1 MKKIIFFLSFLISAK
16 VIYAQ
21 DTLPKITVKNMSGRI
36 IISWMNNYTLPIANI
51 NIQRSYDSLK
61 NYTTIGSVLNPQN
74 VENGYTDVNPPY
86 NKMYY
91 RVFVGFEGGTYVITP
106 PVRPVKIIPPPVEIK
121 EDSIQ
126 LTPETDSTSVAD
138 STTIKTPVNP
148 VKPPVKNPVKPPV
161 NPANPPV
168 VINTPPPPPPKPV
181 ITYPSQKIF
190 TSRNQDVVIYLPN
203 ADSKKYLVKF
213 FDEENR
219 EIFQLS
225 KLTEKYLIL
234 EKVNFI
240 HSGWFHFELFED
252 GELIEKN
259 KFYIPKDSKKN
270 AEKSP
275 R

>member
-1 MKKIIFFLSFLISAK
+1 MKKIISILSFLIFAKSAFT
-16 VIYAQ
+16 Q

-36 IISWMNNYTLPIANI
+36 IVSWMNNYTLPIANI

-74 VENGYTDVNPPY
+74 VENGYTDINPPY
-86 NKMYY
+86 TKMYY
-91 RVFVGFEGGTYVITP
+91 RVFVGFEGGTYVITS
-106 PVRPVKIIPPPVEIK
+106 PVRPVKVIPPPVEIK
-121 EDSIQ
+121 EDSVQ
-126 LTPETDSTSVAD
+126 LTPDTYISGAD
-138 STTIKTPVNP
+138 SSKIKTTVEPI
-148 VKPPVKNPVKPPV
+148 KPPSKNPVKP
-161 NPANPPV
+161 ANPQILIP
-168 VINTPPPPPPKPV
+168 TTPPPPPKPV

-203 ADSKKYLVKF
+203 ADSKNYLVKF
-213 FDEENR
+213 YNEENK
-219 EIFQLS
+219 EIFQLT

-234 EKVNFI
+234 EKVNFT

-270 AEKSP
+270 GEKSP

>member
-1 MKKIIFFLSFLISAK
+1 
-16 VIYAQ
+16 
-21 DTLPKITVKNMSGRI
+21 MSGRI
-36 IISWMNNYTLPIANI
+36 IVSWMNNYKLPIANI

-74 VENGYTDVNPPY
+74 AENGYTDANPPY
-86 NKMYY
+86 TKMYY

-106 PVRPVKIIPPPVEIK
+106 SVRPVKIIPPPVEIK
-121 EDSIQ
+121 EDTIQ
-126 LTPETDSTSVAD
+126 LIPDIDSVGVLD
-138 STTIKTPVNP
+138 SAKIKSPVFPVKPLIKTPV
-148 VKPPVKNPVKPPV
+148 KPL
-161 NPANPPV
+161 NPATLPV
-168 VINTPPPPPPKPV
+168 VTTPVPPPPPPPPPKPL

-203 ADSKKYLVKF
+203 AGTKNYLVKF
-213 FDEENR
+213 YNEDNK

-225 KLTEKYLIL
+225 KLSEKYLIL

-259 KFYIPKDSKKN
+259 KFFIPKDSKKN
-270 AEKSP
+270 VERSP

>member
-1 MKKIIFFLSFLISAK
+1 MKKIISFLSFLIFAK
-16 VIYAQ
+16 LAFAQ

-36 IISWMNNYTLPIANI
+36 IVSWMNDYKLPIANI

-74 VENGYTDVNPPY
+74 VENGYTDINPPY
-86 NKMYY
+86 TKMYY
-91 RVFVGFEGGTYVITP
+91 RVFIGFEGGTYVITP
-106 PVRPVKIIPPPVEIK
+106 PVRPVKIIPLLVEIK
-121 EDSIQ
+121 EDSVQ
-126 LTPETDSTSVAD
+126 LTPETDSSGTDTSR
-138 STTIKTPVNP
+138 IKISVSP
-148 VKPPVKNPVKPPV
+148 VKPPLINPVK
-161 NPANPPV
+161 PANPPV
-168 VINTPPPPPPKPV
+168 INPTPTSPPKPV

-203 ADSKKYLVKF
+203 ADSKNYRVKF
-213 FDEENR
+213 YNEENK

-252 GELIEKN
+252 GEVIEKN
-259 KFYIPKDSKKN
+259 KFFIPKDSKRN
-270 AEKSP
+270 GEKSP